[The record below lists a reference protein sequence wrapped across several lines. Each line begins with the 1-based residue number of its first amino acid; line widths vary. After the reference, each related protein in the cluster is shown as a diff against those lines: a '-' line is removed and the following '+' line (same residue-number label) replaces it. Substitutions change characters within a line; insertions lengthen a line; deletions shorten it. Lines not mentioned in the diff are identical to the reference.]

1 MASVKGLECK
11 VVALANVVVLCG
23 HRMVDGIEVVAGDV
37 VLLVGQE
44 HAAENGLWTVGT
56 PWTRHPAAAS
66 PDDILGMS
74 VVARQGAQRGDTMWQ
89 CMNAPP
95 VELGSTELLFAEVL
109 EIGGRRPVA
118 RVRPPLRAIQGLG

>member
-11 VVALANVVVLCG
+11 VVALVNVVVLSG
-23 HRMVDGIEVVAGDV
+23 PRTVDGIEVVPGDG

-44 HAAENGLWTVGT
+44 HASENGLWTVGT
-56 PWTRHPAAAS
+56 PWTRHPAASSA
-66 PDDILGMS
+66 DDVLGMS

-89 CMNAPP
+89 CINAPP

-109 EIGGRRPVA
+109 EIGGRRPAA
-118 RVRPPLRAIQGLG
+118 RVRPPLRVIEGLG